1 MYKRKTC
8 MFTRATTYD
17 IINRTY
23 HGGAILFFYTF
34 ILFFT
39 FFFFYLL
46 LSLFLSSSLS
56 ISLSISFIIIINEV
70 IYFKE
75 TRRILR
81 NTFDWTISSN
91 IYDVE
96 KVANWMDGCC
106 CTRDE
111 KRNFFSTWSRNW

>member
-81 NTFDWTISSN
+81 NTFDWTISSK
-91 IYDVE
+91 YDVE

>member
-39 FFFFYLL
+39 FFFFIFYFLFFSL
-46 LSLFLSSSLS
+46 PLSLSLS
-56 ISLSISFIIIINEV
+56 LLFIIINEV

-81 NTFDWTISSN
+81 NTFDWTISSK
-91 IYDVE
+91 YDVE